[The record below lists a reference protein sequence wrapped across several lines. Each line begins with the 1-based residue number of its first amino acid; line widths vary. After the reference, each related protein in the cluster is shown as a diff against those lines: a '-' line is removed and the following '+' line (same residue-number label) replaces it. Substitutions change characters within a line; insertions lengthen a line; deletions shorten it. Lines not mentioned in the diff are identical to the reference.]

1 MGGRGSIS
9 YSGGMPDSGD
19 NTPLGKYAVASLNRG
34 TAAGTTTESAIA
46 RFREQLMDKKV
57 EYSAYIDD
65 AGYVHSLGSTNK
77 EGSTKV
83 APLSSVAKEKGIS
96 TIIHNHPNGGSDG
109 RKWGGPLSEADL
121 SHIARAYSQ
130 TGGRVKRIV
139 ATSREGTYS
148 ASVKRSVSQKQVRAA
163 AQRAD
168 DAVTGKRFQSERAMW
183 NAVNKAYT
191 SEFAKIGIN
200 ITFDAQSKRSSKLVT
215 RKIGNY

>member
-9 YSGGMPDSGD
+9 YSGGRSGSRD

-34 TAAGTTTESAIA
+34 IAAGTTTESAIA
-46 RFREQLMDKKV
+46 RFREQLIDKKV

-109 RKWGGPLSEADL
+109 RKWGGPLSEDDL
-121 SHIARAYSQ
+121 SFVASAHAM
-130 TGGRVKRIV
+130 TGGRVNRIV

-148 ASVKRSVSQKQVRAA
+148 ARVRNSVSQKQVNAA
-163 AQRAD
+163 ARRAD
-168 DAVTGKRFQSERAMW
+168 NAVKGRTFPSERAMW
-183 NAVNKAYT
+183 RAVNSAYT
-191 SEFAKIGIN
+191 SEFAKIGID
-200 ITFDAQSKRSSKLVT
+200 ISFTAQSKKTGKLVT
-215 RKIGNY
+215 KKLGYY